1 MFPIRDTIPRRNP
14 FPAATVTIILVNA
27 VIFLFQVTLRHRQ
40 LEWLVGMFGIIP
52 VRYTHPHWASIV
64 GFPHTYL
71 PFLTS
76 MFLHGG
82 WFHIIS
88 NMWVLWIFGDNVED
102 RMGVIRFIVFYL
114 ICGVAAAIVHVVT
127 NGSSTMPVIG
137 ASGAIA
143 GVLAAYMALFPLA
156 RIVVLIPIF
165 FYPLF
170 VEVYAFI
177 FVLIWFWAQFFNGT
191 LALMTP
197 GQVGGIA
204 WWAHIGGFATGLI
217 LYRFFLARRPRDRRI
232 AGDAYS
238 VESLGRPW

>member
-1 MFPIRDTIPRRNP
+1 MFPIRDTVPNRSP
-14 FPAATVTIILVNA
+14 FPAATVAIILVNA

-40 LEWLVGMFGIIP
+40 LEWLVDMFGIIP
-52 VRYTHPHWASIV
+52 ARYTHPHWASIV
-64 GFPHTYL
+64 GFPHNYW

-102 RMGVIRFIVFYL
+102 RMGPIRFVVFYL
-114 ICGVAAAIVHVVT
+114 ICGVAAGIVHVVT
-127 NGSSTMPVIG
+127 NGASTMPVIG

-143 GVLAAYMALFPLA
+143 GVLAAYMVLFPLA

-170 VEVYAFI
+170 VEIHAFI
-177 FVLIWFWAQFFNGT
+177 FVLIWFCAQFFNGA

-204 WWAHIGGFATGLI
+204 WWAHIGGFGTGLV
-217 LYRFFLARRPRDRRI
+217 LYRFFLAREPGDRRSS
-232 AGDAYS
+232 GDAYWAGG
-238 VESLGRPW
+238 LGRP